1 MPKISIEEVKKLAK
15 LSRLEFSDDELFKFT
30 SDFDNILAY
39 VDLINKVDT
48 KNVDLKEK
56 AIDAENDL
64 RKDAI
69 IKSLS
74 QDEIIANAP
83 LSEDGAFV
91 VPTTVEEGGQ

>member
-1 MPKISIEEVKKLAK
+1 MPKISIDEAKKLAK
-15 LSRLEFSDDELFKFT
+15 LSRLEFSQEELQKFT
-30 SDFDNILAY
+30 SEFDSILNY
-39 VDLINKVDT
+39 VDLINKVNT
-48 KNVDLKEK
+48 QNVDLKEK
-56 AIDAENDL
+56 AIDAEEDL
-64 RKDAI
+64 RTDVI